1 MISPSSFPPAM
12 LSTLA
17 GKAPPDV
24 APKLAEPATVA
35 PPVADTAAPVP
46 TTGGLPP
53 VDSSHNTVLWP
64 DQIDPV
70 AVHAAVLI
78 AQEAYRN
85 QKALEGLAMLVQVP
99 SGPKSDGPIATRP
112 GARGEVRPPTRG
124 EFGGEGG
131 ARR

>member
-1 MISPSSFPPAM
+1 M
-12 LSTLA
+12 
-17 GKAPPDV
+17 
-24 APKLAEPATVA
+24 
-35 PPVADTAAPVP
+35 AAPVP

-53 VDSSHNTVLWP
+53 VDSSHNPVLWP

-112 GARGEVRPPTRG
+112 GARGEVRPPTLIPALDPSVEQAFIGHSCKIYR
-124 EFGGEGG
+124 
-131 ARR
+131 